1 MSPIRGLTDRQA
13 QFPELGQIRKG
24 APKPAD
30 GKRPGA
36 DLTFFRVTFDE
47 RETESAAIFMQ
58 HYGDKPTEIDVLLP
72 FNVVDEN
79 LEAWRETYVAGGLVH
94 RCDGERIWYE
104 IDPKTGERLVR
115 NGEPIKHCDGSAG
128 CKPTGRLKIIV
139 PQLHRLAFLTVLT
152 TSLHDI
158 MNLHRQLEALLQING
173 KLAGVPLKLRRRP
186 IKISTPSGEG
196 GKRARR
202 EKWLLSIEADPAW
215 VKAKLLAMQAAALP
229 GNGLGED
236 LPLLEAPDEPE
247 EPEEDD
253 GIMPVGNPVSATIP
267 EPARHITKESEYW
280 ALVKKAGLGIQAG
293 KDILKELKGNFDE
306 AYRVV
311 MDQHMGNDPAE
322 QLPLGGATG
331 TEDLPF

>member
-13 QFPELGQIRKG
+13 QFPCIGQLRKG

-30 GKRPGA
+30 GKKPGA

-47 RETESAAIFMQ
+47 RETETAAIFVK
-58 HYGDKPTEIDVLLP
+58 HYGDEPREIDVLLP

-104 IDPKTGERLVR
+104 IDPETGERLVR
-115 NGEPIKHCDGSAG
+115 NGDPLKNCDGSTG

-158 MNLHRQLEALLQING
+158 MNLYRQLEALLQING

-229 GNGLGED
+229 GNGLDEEI
-236 LPLLEAPDEPE
+236 PLLEAPDEPD
-247 EPEEDD
+247 EPKEAEVF
-253 GIMPVGNPVSATIP
+253 ISAVNTVSAETV
-267 EPARHITKESEYW
+267 EPVCDVTQPEYW
-280 ALVKKAGLGIQAG
+280 AAVKRANLGIQAG
-293 KDILKELKGNFDE
+293 KDILKELHGDFNA
-306 AYRVV
+306 AYSAI
-311 MDQHMGNDPAE
+311 MDQHMGAGPGE
-322 QLPLGGATG
+322 QLPLEGAAG
-331 TEDLPF
+331 AEEVPF

>member
-1 MSPIRGLTDRQA
+1 MA
-13 QFPELGQIRKG
+13 QFPQLGQIRKG

-30 GKRPGA
+30 GKKPGA

-47 RETESAAIFMQ
+47 REIESAAIFTQ
-58 HYGDKPTEIDVLLP
+58 HYGDEPREIDVLLP
-72 FNVVDEN
+72 FNGVDEN

-104 IDPKTGERLVR
+104 INPKTGERLVR
-115 NGEPIKHCDGSAG
+115 NGEPLKNCDGSTG

-139 PQLHRLAFLTVLT
+139 PQLQRLAFLTVLT

-236 LPLLEAPDEPE
+236 VPLLEAPDEPD
-247 EPEEDD
+247 EPEENDAS
-253 GIMPVGNPVSATIP
+253 IPAGNVVSAETVDP
-267 EPARHITKESEYW
+267 VRDVTEPEYW
-280 ALVKKAGLGIQAG
+280 AAVKKANLGIQAG
-293 KDILKELKGNFDE
+293 KDILKELHGDFNA
-306 AYRVV
+306 AYGAV

-322 QLPLGGATG
+322 QLSLEGAAG
-331 TEDLPF
+331 SEEVPF